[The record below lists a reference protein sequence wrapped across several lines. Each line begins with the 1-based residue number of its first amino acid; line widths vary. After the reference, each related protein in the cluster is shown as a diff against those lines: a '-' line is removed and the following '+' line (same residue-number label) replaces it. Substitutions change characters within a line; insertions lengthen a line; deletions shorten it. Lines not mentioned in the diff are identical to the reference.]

1 MREVGLDPNT
11 GGGKRSD
18 AKRLREQMRRLFR
31 CHISFD
37 EATKAGESRQ
47 GQAWLDMEIGPL
59 GEYWWDV
66 KQPEQATLWGSWVE
80 LGEKFFEAVTSA
92 PVPADMR
99 ALRALKQSPLALD
112 LYTWTTYRV
121 FQVNRRGALLLSW
134 LSLQE
139 QMGTEYGRLDNFVQK
154 AKGAFR
160 KIRAVYP
167 GLNLKYRRGGLMLEP
182 SRTAVPVLAARI
194 EMA

>member
-1 MREVGLDPNT
+1 M
-11 GGGKRSD
+11 
-18 AKRLREQMRRLFR
+18 
-31 CHISFD
+31 
-37 EATKAGESRQ
+37 
-47 GQAWLDMEIGPL
+47 
-59 GEYWWDV
+59 
-66 KQPEQATLWGSWVE
+66 
-80 LGEKFFEAVTSA
+80 
-92 PVPADMR
+92 
-99 ALRALKQSPLALD
+99 
-112 LYTWTTYRV
+112 
-121 FQVNRRGALLLSW
+121 LSW